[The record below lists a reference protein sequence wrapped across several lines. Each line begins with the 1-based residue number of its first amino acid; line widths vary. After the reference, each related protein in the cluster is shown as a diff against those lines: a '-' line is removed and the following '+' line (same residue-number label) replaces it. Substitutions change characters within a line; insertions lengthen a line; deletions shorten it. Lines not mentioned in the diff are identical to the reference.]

1 MYLYENRNREAYR
14 CYRGTVP
21 PETGHFH
28 SQAELC
34 LVLSGNISLT
44 VCENS
49 YEAQTGDVLVLF
61 PYQAHRYSGG
71 GEVLQLN
78 VDHRLTPEYHKAF
91 TELWPASPLISSQ
104 AELPVLRRLQDKL
117 PELYGCRRDD
127 PYGEIALRGCLIA
140 VWGEVLSALRLQKST
155 TRADFGLFQ
164 SAVQYCIENYNDPSL
179 TLGRAAKELNINRA
193 YLSTLFGRSL
203 GCGFHTYLNHL
214 RIVRACYIIAEEKS
228 SVTEAAF
235 ASGFANLRTF
245 NRVFLKQ
252 AGMTP
257 TVYRKS
263 SSGNSYTLAPPS
275 ENMPF

>member
-1 MYLYENRNREAYR
+1 MYYYENLNREAYR
-14 CYRGTVP
+14 CYRGTIP
-21 PETGHFH
+21 LETGHFH
-28 SQAELC
+28 SQAELS

-44 VCENS
+44 VCEKS

-61 PYQAHRYSGG
+61 PYQAHRYGG
-71 GEVLQLN
+71 CGEVLQIN

-91 TELWPASPLISSQ
+91 TELWPEQPLLSYE
-104 AELPVLRRLQDKL
+104 AELPVLHRLQDKL
-117 PELYGCRRDD
+117 PELYERRRGD
-127 PYGEIALRGCLIA
+127 PYGEIAFRGCLIA
-140 VWGEVLSALRLQKST
+140 IWGEVLAALRLQKST
-155 TRADFGLFQ
+155 SHSDLGLFQ
-164 SAVQYCIENYNDPSL
+164 NAIRYCIENYNDPSL
-179 TLGRAAKELNINRA
+179 TLGGAAKELNINRT
-193 YLSTLFGRSL
+193 YLSSLFGRNL

-257 TVYRKS
+257 TAYRKS
-263 SSGNSYTLAPPS
+263 AAGGSYTLAPPS